1 MREMPFLVSSLHGF
15 GRTMGAFVLLLGVA
29 VATPAK
35 ATPIGLVLDD
45 FPDIFSSFI
54 TVDYTASTDALTAD
68 GFATTIDLGGG
79 QQPITSGT
87 FDLDAEINGLG
98 GLVSGAISIGGT
110 VAALGFNS
118 GTLLTGTLT
127 AFGFPDGGGQTFEF
141 LFDVTGGDAAGDYG
155 SVGGILLSSTG
166 FGGSFGSDFGNNTGV
181 SDTAP
186 PLPEPGLAVLLLPL
200 IFGLFRASGARRSH

>member
-1 MREMPFLVSSLHGF
+1 
-15 GRTMGAFVLLLGVA
+15 MGAFVLLLGVA
-29 VATPAK
+29 FATPAK

-68 GFATTIDLGGG
+68 GFASTIDLGGG

-87 FDLDAEINGLG
+87 FDLDAEIDGLG
-98 GLVSGAISIGGT
+98 GLVSGTISIGGT
-110 VAALGFNS
+110 VASLGFNS

-127 AFGFPDGGGQTFEF
+127 AFGFPDGAGQTFEF
-141 LFDVTGGDAAGDYG
+141 LFDVTGGDAAGGYG
-155 SVGGILLSSTG
+155 SEGGILLSSTG
-166 FGGSFGSDFGNNTGV
+166 FGGSFGSDFGNDTGV

-186 PLPEPGLAVLLLPL
+186 AMPEPSGFIVFGIGAMVVGGAAVTRR
-200 IFGLFRASGARRSH
+200 RAANAGRTE